1 VGILMG
7 KSKTWMDAYVSKVS
21 GKHFE
26 LLSVQSV
33 IDSFIDMLNVKLNEN
48 QQPEV
53 EFIKEENKISFP
65 DCLVSFKIQ
74 GSVLSL
80 SKVLK
85 SNNQVAGGIKISD
98 TGLAYQLKNGSKLI
112 EEVETIPE
120 ALDRALSYLLVELR

>member
-1 VGILMG
+1 MG

-98 TGLAYQLKNGSKLI
+98 TGLVYQLKTGSKLI

>member
-1 VGILMG
+1 MG
-7 KSKTWMDAYVSKVS
+7 KSKNWMDAYVSKVA

-48 QQPEV
+48 QQTEV

-65 DCLVSFKIQ
+65 DCSVLLKVQ
-74 GSVLSL
+74 GSILSL

-85 SNNQVAGGIKISD
+85 SNNQVAGGIKIFD
-98 TGLAYQLKNGSKLI
+98 TGLTYQLKTGSKLI

>member
-1 VGILMG
+1 MG

-48 QQPEV
+48 QKPEV

-80 SKVLK
+80 SIVLK

-98 TGLAYQLKNGSKLI
+98 TGLAYQLKTGSKLI

>member
-1 VGILMG
+1 MG

-48 QQPEV
+48 QKPEV

-98 TGLAYQLKNGSKLI
+98 TGLAYQLKTGSKLI

>member
-1 VGILMG
+1 MG

-65 DCLVSFKIQ
+65 DCSVFLKVQ
-74 GSVLSL
+74 GSILSL

-98 TGLAYQLKNGSKLI
+98 TGLVYQLKTGSKLI

>member
-1 VGILMG
+1 MG

>member
-80 SKVLK
+80 RKVLK

-98 TGLAYQLKNGSKLI
+98 TGLAYQLKTGSKLI

>member
-1 VGILMG
+1 MG

-65 DCLVSFKIQ
+65 DCSVFLKVQ
-74 GSVLSL
+74 GSILSL

-85 SNNQVAGGIKISD
+85 SNNQVAGGIKIFD
-98 TGLAYQLKNGSKLI
+98 TGLTYQLKTGSKLI

>member
-1 VGILMG
+1 MG
-7 KSKTWMDAYVSKVS
+7 KSRNWMDAYVSKVAA
-21 GKHFE
+21 KHFE

-98 TGLAYQLKNGSKLI
+98 TGLAYQLKTGSKLI

-120 ALDRALSYLLVELR
+120 ALDRALSYLLVELK

>member
-65 DCLVSFKIQ
+65 DCSVFLRVQ
-74 GSVLSL
+74 GSILSL
-80 SKVLK
+80 RKVLK

-98 TGLAYQLKNGSKLI
+98 TGLAYQLKTGSKLI

>member
-80 SKVLK
+80 RKVLK

-98 TGLAYQLKNGSKLI
+98 TGLAYQLKTGSKLI

-120 ALDRALSYLLVELR
+120 ALDRALSYLLVELK

>member
-1 VGILMG
+1 MG

-80 SKVLK
+80 RKVLK

-98 TGLAYQLKNGSKLI
+98 TGLAYQLKTGSKLI

>member
-7 KSKTWMDAYVSKVS
+7 KSKNWMDAYVSKVS

-53 EFIKEENKISFP
+53 EFIKEESKISFP
-65 DCLVSFKIQ
+65 DCSVFLKIQ
-74 GSVLSL
+74 GSILSL

-85 SNNQVAGGIKISD
+85 SNNQVAGGIKIFD
-98 TGLAYQLKNGSKLI
+98 TGLAYQLKTGSKLI

>member
-1 VGILMG
+1 MG

-98 TGLAYQLKNGSKLI
+98 TGLAYQLKTGSKLI

>member
-1 VGILMG
+1 MG

-48 QQPEV
+48 QKPEV

-80 SKVLK
+80 RKVLK

-98 TGLAYQLKNGSKLI
+98 TGLAYQLKTGSKLI

>member
-7 KSKTWMDAYVSKVS
+7 KSRNWMDAYVSKVA

-65 DCLVSFKIQ
+65 DCSVFLKVQ
-74 GSVLSL
+74 GSILSL

-85 SNNQVAGGIKISD
+85 SNNQVAGGIKIFD
-98 TGLAYQLKNGSKLI
+98 TGLTYQLKTGSKLI

>member
-1 VGILMG
+1 MVDKNWIN
-7 KSKTWMDAYVSKVS
+7 AYVSKIS

-26 LLSVQSV
+26 LLVVQDIIV
-33 IDSFIDMLNVKLNEN
+33 SFIEMLNVKLNDN
-48 QQPEV
+48 QQPKANFNKV
-53 EFIKEENKISFP
+53 ENEISFP

-80 SKVLK
+80 RKVLK

-98 TGLAYQLKNGSKLI
+98 TGLAYQLKTGSKLI